1 MRKAREA
8 GRLGRCGNEGRTGEG
23 GSSGRA
29 AQAEALDE
37 EGGRGMSKKAQII
50 EWRGILSNEV
60 GDEPRSRAW
69 CKRAL
74 LRIYSNQEADE
85 QLTADTTKRNG
96 IGFTP
101 ADAPILTS
109 LAKQM
114 LERNWLSVKQW
125 EILYK
130 LLPKYA
136 GQLQRGVHHATN

>member
-1 MRKAREA
+1 MNKKDE
-8 GRLGRCGNEGRTGEG
+8 L
-23 GSSGRA
+23 
-29 AQAEALDE
+29 AEWK
-37 EGGRGMSKKAQII
+37 SV
-50 EWRGILSNEV
+50 LSNQV
-60 GDEPRSRAW
+60 SDTTRSRAW
-69 CKRAL
+69 CRRAL
-74 LRIYSNQEADE
+74 LRVYANQELDE
-85 QLTADTTKRNG
+85 RLLADTTKRNG

-136 GQLQRGVHHATN
+136 RQLQRGVK

>member
-1 MRKAREA
+1 MV
-8 GRLGRCGNEGRTGEG
+8 
-23 GSSGRA
+23 
-29 AQAEALDE
+29 
-37 EGGRGMSKKAQII
+37 SKKEELA
-50 EWRGILSNEV
+50 EWKRVLINEV
-60 GDEPRSRAW
+60 GDESRSRAW

-85 QLTADTTKRNG
+85 QLIADTTKRNG

-114 LERNWLSVKQW
+114 LERNWLSAKQW

-136 GQLQRGVHHATN
+136 GQLQRGVR

>member
-1 MRKAREA
+1 MNKKDELAEWKA
-8 GRLGRCGNEGRTGEG
+8 
-23 GSSGRA
+23 
-29 AQAEALDE
+29 
-37 EGGRGMSKKAQII
+37 
-50 EWRGILSNEV
+50 ILSNQIS
-60 GDEPRSRAW
+60 DTPRSRAW
-69 CKRAL
+69 CRRAL

-85 QLTADTTKRNG
+85 RLLADTTKRNG

-101 ADAPILTS
+101 ADAPILTC

-136 GQLQRGVHHATN
+136 RQLQRGVK

>member
-1 MRKAREA
+1 MNKKDE
-8 GRLGRCGNEGRTGEG
+8 L
-23 GSSGRA
+23 
-29 AQAEALDE
+29 AEWK
-37 EGGRGMSKKAQII
+37 S
-50 EWRGILSNEV
+50 ILSNQV
-60 GDEPRSRAW
+60 SDTLRSRAW
-69 CKRAL
+69 CRRAL
-74 LRIYSNQEADE
+74 LRVYANQELDE
-85 QLTADTTKRNG
+85 QLLADTTKRNG

-136 GQLQRGVHHATN
+136 RQLQRGVK

>member
-1 MRKAREA
+1 
-8 GRLGRCGNEGRTGEG
+8 
-23 GSSGRA
+23 
-29 AQAEALDE
+29 
-37 EGGRGMSKKAQII
+37 MSKKAELETWKQ
-50 EWRGILSNEV
+50 ILSNQV
-60 GDEPRSRAW
+60 SDTLRSRAW
-69 CKRAL
+69 CRRAL
-74 LRIYSNQEADE
+74 LRVYANQELDE
-85 QLTADTTKRNG
+85 QLVADTTKRNG

-136 GQLQRGVHHATN
+136 RQLQRGVE

>member
-1 MRKAREA
+1 MKSGEAGGEVMREA
-8 GRLGRCGNEGRTGEG
+8 CVNIFNGEAPPQVLPTK
-23 GSSGRA
+23 SKLVRSRHE
-29 AQAEALDE
+29 QLAEW
-37 EGGRGMSKKAQII
+37 KA
-50 EWRGILSNEV
+50 ILSNSV
-60 GDEPRSRAW
+60 DDEPRSRAW
-69 CKRAL
+69 CRRAL
-74 LRIYSNQEADE
+74 LRIYANQEADE
-85 QLTADTTKRNG
+85 QLLADTTKRNG

-136 GQLQRGVHHATN
+136 RQLQRCTSK

>member
-1 MRKAREA
+1 
-8 GRLGRCGNEGRTGEG
+8 
-23 GSSGRA
+23 
-29 AQAEALDE
+29 
-37 EGGRGMSKKAQII
+37 MSKKAQII
-50 EWRGILSNEV
+50 EWRAILSNQV
-60 GDEPRSRAW
+60 SDEHRSRAW

-74 LRIYSNQEADE
+74 LRIYANQEADE
-85 QLTADTTKRNG
+85 QLIADTTKRNG

-114 LERNWLSVKQW
+114 LERNWLSPKQW

-136 GQLQRGVHHATN
+136 GQLQRGIK

>member
-1 MRKAREA
+1 
-8 GRLGRCGNEGRTGEG
+8 
-23 GSSGRA
+23 
-29 AQAEALDE
+29 
-37 EGGRGMSKKAQII
+37 MSKKMVVA
-50 EWRGILSNEV
+50 EWKAILSNQV
-60 GDEPRSRAW
+60 SDTPRSRAW
-69 CKRAL
+69 CRRAL
-74 LRIYSNQEADE
+74 LRIYANQELDE
-85 QLTADTTKRNG
+85 QLVADTTKRNG

-136 GQLQRGVHHATN
+136 RQLQRCSR

>member
-1 MRKAREA
+1 MKE
-8 GRLGRCGNEGRTGEG
+8 GQGNGVEVEVSKPRLV
-23 GSSGRA
+23 RA
-29 AQAEALDE
+29 D
-37 EGGRGMSKKAQII
+37 GKPTKKA
-50 EWRGILSNEV
+50 ELETWKSILSNEV

-69 CKRAL
+69 CRRAL

-85 QLTADTTKRNG
+85 QLVADTTKRNG
-96 IGFTP
+96 VGFTP

-114 LERNWLSVKQW
+114 QQRGWLSAKQW

-136 GQLQRGVHHATN
+136 GQLQRGAHHATN